1 AVKLLSPDIAHK
13 SDVDGV
19 RLDLASDAAVRDAA
33 GDILRRARERR
44 PDARID
50 GLLVQPMARR
60 AKAREVIAGIA
71 DDPVFGPVVVFG
83 HGGTAVELIDDKALA
98 LPPLDLRLAHELI
111 GRTRVSRVLK
121 AYRDVPAAD
130 ERALALLLV
139 KLAQLAADIPEVRE
153 IDINPLLVDA
163 GGVVA
168 LDARVAVAPS
178 RRLHHGRGHPRF
190 AILPYPKE
198 LERAITLADGRT
210 AFVRPVR
217 PEDDAMFRAFF
228 ARVSAED
235 LRLRFFRAVRDFSHD
250 FIARLVQLDYSRSM
264 ALVASDQASGEMLG
278 AVRLLADANFDR
290 GEYGIMVR
298 SDLKG
303 AGIGWKLMEAMIEV
317 ARWLGLN
324 VIEGQVLRENS
335 TMLSMCRQLGFN
347 VVPDP
352 EDATLM
358 LVTLP
363 VA

>member
-1 AVKLLSPDIAHK
+1 
-13 SDVDGV
+13 V
-19 RLDLASDAAVRDAA
+19 RLNLGNAEAVRDAA
-33 GDILRRARERR
+33 EDIVRRAHARR
-44 PDARID
+44 PGARID
-50 GLLVQPMARR
+50 GVRVQPMALRP
-60 AKAREVIAGIA
+60 KAREVIAGIA
-71 DDPVFGPVVVFG
+71 DDATFGPVVVFG
-83 HGGTAVELIDDKALA
+83 RGGTAVEVVDDKALA
-98 LPPLDLRLAHELI
+98 LPPLDLRLAKELI

-130 ERALALLLV
+130 EAALALVLV
-139 KLAQLAADIPEVRE
+139 KLAQLAADIPAVRE
-153 IDINPLLVDA
+153 LDINPLLVDA
-163 GGVVA
+163 DGVVA

-178 RRLHHGRGHPRF
+178 RQLHRGRGHPRF

-198 LERAITLADGRT
+198 WEHTIVLADGRE

-250 FIARLVQLDYSRSM
+250 FIARLVQLDYARSM
-264 ALVASDQASGEMLG
+264 ALVAIDQASGEMLG

-303 AGIGWKLMEAMIEV
+303 AGIGWRLMEAMIEV
-317 ARWLGLN
+317 AHWLGLN

-335 TMLSMCRQLGFN
+335 TMLSMCRHLGFA

-352 EDATLM
+352 EDATVM

-363 VA
+363 VGDRAQVGGTPPA